1 MNPGDVVN
9 DRFTIER
16 VLGKGASAT
25 TYLALDSQSGRHVA
39 LKALRARSLEEWK
52 QFELFERE
60 ARVLAGLRHHG
71 VPELYSFFEREGEE
85 GLERFLALEWV
96 DGVSLATRIKEGPR
110 LDQPELMQ
118 LASDILDVL
127 VYLHGRVPPVFH
139 RDIKPSNIIVR
150 QDGTPVLIDFG
161 GVCDGWRAPGE
172 SGDTIVG
179 TTGYMPSEQYM
190 GQVGPWSDLYALG
203 ATLFHAVTGKAP
215 AEHDFGAGRLELP
228 PELALS
234 PRLRRFIDAV
244 LAPAPRDRPQS
255 AIDARRLLMAD
266 DQPGVPARTSSEP
279 TAAATG
285 VAKPLFDPGPA
296 PRDPFGPHAELYKS
310 MRGTFSYS
318 WGCLMHLA
326 MLALTVSLVVALESF
341 AVMILG
347 LIAWWGVASVVGSF
361 AARHDATLPPDG
373 TPGAKLF
380 IHGSYTTAEVTKREE
395 RDKGF
400 TLHYR
405 FVPLG
410 ATTAVEG
417 SFQTDTVI
425 GLASPPGSRFGVL
438 YDPADPSEHHCFGSD
453 LG

>member
-25 TYLALDSQSGRHVA
+25 TYLALDAQAQRRVA
-39 LKALRARSLEEWK
+39 LKALKARSLEEWK
-52 QFELFERE
+52 QYELFERE

-71 VPELYSFFEREGEE
+71 VPELFTFFEREGDE

-96 DGVSLATRIKEGPR
+96 EGASLATRIKDGPR

-127 VYLHGRVPPVFH
+127 VYLHGRMPPVFH

-150 QDGTPVLIDFG
+150 ADGTPVLIDFG
-161 GVCDGWRAPGE
+161 GVCDGWRTPGQ

-203 ATLFHAVTGKAP
+203 ATLFHAVTGKPP

-228 PELALS
+228 PDIALS

-255 AIDARRLLMAD
+255 ALEARRLLMAD
-266 DQPGVPARTSSEP
+266 DHAAAPSPAAAP
-279 TAAATG
+279 TAR

-296 PRDPFGPHAELYKS
+296 PRDPFGPHAELYKT
-310 MRGTFSYS
+310 MRGKFGYG
-318 WGCLMHLA
+318 WGCLMHIA
-326 MLALTVSLVVALESF
+326 MLALTIGLVIGYETFAMVIVGAL
-341 AVMILG
+341 V
-347 LIAWWGVASVVGSF
+347 WWGTSSIVSSLEARRD
-361 AARHDATLPPDG
+361 AALPPDG
-373 TPGAKLF
+373 TPGARLF
-380 IHGSYTTAEVTKREE
+380 IHGSYAIAEVTKREE
-395 RDKGF
+395 REKGF

-405 FVPLG
+405 FRPSG
-410 ATTAVEG
+410 STQAVEG
-417 SFQTDTVI
+417 SFGTDTVL
-425 GLASPPGSRFGVL
+425 GLAAPPGSRFGVL
-438 YDPADPSEHHCFGSD
+438 YDPTLPTHHHCFGHD
-453 LG
+453 LA